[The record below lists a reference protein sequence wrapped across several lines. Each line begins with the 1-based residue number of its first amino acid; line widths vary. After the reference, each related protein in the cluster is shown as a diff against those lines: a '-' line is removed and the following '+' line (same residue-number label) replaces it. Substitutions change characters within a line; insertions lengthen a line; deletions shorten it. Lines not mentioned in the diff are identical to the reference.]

1 MATKY
6 PDVPRVRLVGPNTLS
21 ALASAKDYVPRI
33 LTAAGKH
40 LDVIGTHDYDA
51 RGDRFGALR
60 KLAGKRPVWVT
71 EWCARKKDASPG
83 MINSALEYGLAMHD
97 AFQRGAN
104 IFLAYDWVCPPRDSG
119 EALSHVNRGNHY
131 SLTKAYYLFRQWAEP
146 LNHAHALLERLGPPA
161 KQEVRLG

>member
-40 LDVIGTHDYDA
+40 LDVIGTHDYDP

-71 EWCARKKDASPG
+71 EWCARDKDSTLG
-83 MINSALEYGLAMHD
+83 MIKSATEYGVAMHN
-97 AFQRGAN
+97 AFVGGAN
-104 IFLAYDWVCPPRDSG
+104 VFIAYDWVYPNGSG
-119 EALSHVNRGNHY
+119 GESCIHVN
-131 SLTKAYYLFRQWAEP
+131 
-146 LNHAHALLERLGPPA
+146 
-161 KQEVRLG
+161 